1 MKLQIAVAFSHNAK
15 LLLLDEAT
23 SGLDPVVRDEILE
36 ILQNF
41 IQDEECTVL
50 FSSHIT
56 SDLEKVADYITFLHK
71 GKLIFSENKDEL
83 LYNYGVVRCSKEDYK
98 RIAPEHVIGLRKNQF
113 GYEVMVDN
121 RIDISRQNR
130 DWVVDTTTLEEIILF
145 QSKGDVL

>member
-1 MKLQIAVAFSHNAK
+1 MYCTFFLSHYQRFR
-15 LLLLDEAT
+15 E
-23 SGLDPVVRDEILE
+23 
-36 ILQNF
+36 
-41 IQDEECTVL
+41 
-50 FSSHIT
+50 
-56 SDLEKVADYITFLHK
+56 VADYITFLHK

-98 RIAPEHVIGLRKNQF
+98 RISPEHVIGLRKNQF

-145 QSKGDVL
+145 QIKGDVL

>member
-1 MKLQIAVAFSHNAK
+1 MPWLFQ
-15 LLLLDEAT
+15 LLDEAT

-98 RIAPEHVIGLRKNQF
+98 RISPEHVIGLRKNQF

-145 QSKGDVL
+145 QIKGDVL